1 MLERKENA
9 FTLAEG
15 TTHTNMLQRVGNGF
29 TLAEVLITLAIIGVV
44 AAMTIPTLIAKIN
57 SIVKDNQQKVFNAKL
72 IKGMNL
78 TKTAG
83 DLNDTYDSTYDFLV
97 NGLGKN
103 LKMAKVCDKDHIRDC
118 IPYDKIKFDKKD
130 GTEDTVN
137 VADIKTVAKLN
148 LKAPYMDPAA
158 FVLADGT
165 PVIVSYNKQCIDDPD
180 KADTSINLCLA
191 GIYDL
196 NGSRKPNKYGVKV
209 VDEKTSYTNDLI
221 AFNGASIG
229 SSCAGQIGD
238 VCLASTAVMAN
249 DAMLPLIQ
257 AVDPSYTMPTYSRG
271 NNYWQL
277 AVDYCD
283 KVQNGAHL
291 PSPSD
296 LAKIARVLYGDNT
309 ISDAN
314 SYNDYSGLN
323 WNANKAEVF
332 SALGIESTSLFY
344 LWSSQPN
351 GTDSAY
357 GRSFNSSSTG
367 CTYAG
372 RNSNGQRAVCLGD

>member
-1 MLERKENA
+1 MEIKKINA
-9 FTLAEG
+9 FTLAEI
-15 TTHTNMLQRVGNGF
+15 
-29 TLAEVLITLAIIGVV
+29 LITLAIIGVV

-57 SIVKDNQQKVFNAKL
+57 SIVTDNQQKVFNAKI

-137 VADIKTVAKLN
+137 VADIKTVSKLN

-238 VCLASTAVMAN
+238 VCLASTAVTAN
-249 DAMLPLIQ
+249 SAMLPLIQ
-257 AVDPSYTMPTYSRG
+257 EVDPSYTMPKVTSSWSGYES
-271 NNYWQL
+271 NDYWQL
-277 AVDYCD
+277 AVDYCS

-291 PSPSD
+291 PSSSD
-296 LAKIARVLYGDNT
+296 LAKIARTLYGDDT

-314 SYNDYSGLN
+314 SPNSNSKLN

-332 SALGIESTSLFY
+332 AALGIESTATYFT
-344 LWSSQPN
+344 LWSSEP
-351 GTDSAY
+351 Y
-357 GRSFNSSSTG
+357 GLYYTRNFSSTSTG
-367 CTYAG
+367 YSG
-372 RNSNGQRAVCLGD
+372 MGHGNYDDWLAVCLE

>member
-1 MLERKENA
+1 MKQIKKA
-9 FTLAEG
+9 FTLAEI
-15 TTHTNMLQRVGNGF
+15 
-29 TLAEVLITLAIIGVV
+29 LITLAIIGVV

-57 SIVKDNQQKVFNAKL
+57 EKVTENQQKVFNAKI

-118 IPYDKIKFDKKD
+118 IPYDKIKYEDKSGNEKTIDVKD
-130 GTEDTVN
+130 IAT
-137 VADIKTVAKLN
+137 ASKLK
-148 LKAPYMDPAA
+148 LSAPYTDTAA

-165 PVIVSYNKQCIDDPD
+165 PAIVSYNLKCIDDPD
-180 KADTSINLCLA
+180 KADTSINACLA

-238 VCLASTAVMAN
+238 VCFASAPVVAN

-257 AVDPSYTMPTYSRG
+257 AVDSSYTMPTYSGG
-271 NNYWQL
+271 NDYWQL

-283 KVQNGAHL
+283 KVQGGKKL
-291 PSPSD
+291 PD
-296 LAKIARVLYGDNT
+296 AAALAKIARTLYGDDT

-314 SYNDYSGLN
+314 SFNEKNGLN
-323 WNANKAEVF
+323 WETNKAEVF
-332 SALGIESTSLFY
+332 AALGIESTASWFS
-344 LWSSQPN
+344 LWSSQPAGPDGAYMRYFDSTYTLYINLFRN
-351 GTDSAY
+351 GDD
-357 GRSFNSSSTG
+357 R
-367 CTYAG
+367 
-372 RNSNGQRAVCLGD
+372 RAVCLE